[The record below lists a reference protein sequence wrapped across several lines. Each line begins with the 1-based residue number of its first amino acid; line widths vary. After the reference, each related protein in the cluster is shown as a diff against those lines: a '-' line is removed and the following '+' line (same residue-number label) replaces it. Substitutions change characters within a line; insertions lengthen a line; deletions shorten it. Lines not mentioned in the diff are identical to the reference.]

1 MINHK
6 EHIIKYF
13 ESGIKDTKNF
23 KMGIEHEKFLFDK
36 KTNKRADYPTI
47 KKMFTSLNEFGWK
60 PILEKKNIIG
70 LQKQGKNI
78 TLEPGNQIE
87 LSGDILNNIHEAC
100 SESHDYLFELQQVT
114 KKLNL
119 KIVSSGFDPI
129 SKLDEVPNYPKQRY
143 QVMTKDMPEGGA
155 LSLDM
160 MYRTCGTQL
169 NLDYNSEE
177 DFIKK
182 FKIINSIVPISIAL
196 FANSSIVEKKNSGY
210 MSYRSK
216 VWQETS
222 RGGLP
227 EVFFDNM
234 NFEKYA
240 DFSINFPLLFI
251 QNDKEYLSGK
261 NYTFLDFMNEKIN
274 EIGNKLPT
282 EDDLTIH
289 LSTIFTEN
297 RLKKYIELRSMDTC
311 GWDCLCAGPA
321 FNTGILYGNLDET
334 YELIAKWDKD
344 KIINAYLEAPKK
356 GFNTELMGKDLLHW
370 SSILLGISKKG
381 LEKRDILNK
390 SNENEAKFL
399 SHLEKLIE
407 SKTTNA
413 DHMLKKFSKN
423 ENLND
428 LYDK

>member
-13 ESGIKDTKNF
+13 ESGIKDIKNF
-23 KMGIEHEKFLFDK
+23 KIGIEHEKFLFDQ
-36 KTNKRADYPTI
+36 KTNKRVNYLTVQ
-47 KKMFTSLNEFGWK
+47 KMFSALTEFGWE
-60 PILEKKNIIG
+60 PIKEKENIIG
-70 LQKQGKNI
+70 LQKDGKSI

-87 LSGDILNNIHEAC
+87 LSGDKLNDIHDAC
-100 SESHDYLFELQQVT
+100 TESHDYLFELKQVI
-114 KKLNL
+114 KKIGL
-119 KIVSSGFDPI
+119 KIVSAGFDPI
-129 SKLDEVPNYPKQRY
+129 STLSEVPNNPKQRY
-143 QVMTKDMPEGGA
+143 QVMTKDMPSGGS

-169 NLDYNSEE
+169 NLDYNSEK

-182 FKIINSIVPISIAL
+182 FKIINSLVPISIAL

-210 MSYRSK
+210 MSYRSR

-240 DFSINFPLLFI
+240 DFAVNFPLLFI
-251 QNDKEYLSGK
+251 QNNKEYLSGK
-261 NYTFLDFMNEKIN
+261 NYSFLDFMDGKIK
-274 EIGNKLPT
+274 EINNRLPT
-282 EDDLTIH
+282 EDDLTTH

-334 YELIAKWDKD
+334 YELISKWDKS
-344 KIINAYLEAPKK
+344 KVINAYFEAPKK
-356 GFNTELMGKDLLHW
+356 GFNTELMGKDLLYW
-370 SSILLGISKKG
+370 SSLLLNLSKKG
-381 LEKRDILNK
+381 LENRDVLNK

-399 SHLEKLIE
+399 NHLEKLID

-413 DHMLKKFSKN
+413 DHMINKFSKD
-423 ENLND
+423 ENLSE